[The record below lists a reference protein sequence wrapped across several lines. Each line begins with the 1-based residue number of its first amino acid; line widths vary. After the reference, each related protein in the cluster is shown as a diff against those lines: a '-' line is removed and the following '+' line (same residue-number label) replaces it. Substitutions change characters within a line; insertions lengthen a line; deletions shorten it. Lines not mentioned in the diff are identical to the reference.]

1 MRPPESCAE
10 HHILA
15 LVGRRSPVF
24 VLAATE
30 PRRHRAPGCTDLPGR
45 SMTTVAPSDTFSIGG
60 GPPPP
65 PPRERPGPPPPPRRL
80 GGAPPPPP
88 PAGGLPPAGGARGPL
103 LHTPAPPP
111 APPGG

>member
-60 GPPPP
+60 DPPLP
-65 PPRERPGPPPPPRRL
+65 PPRDGARRPPRPPPR

-88 PAGGLPPAGGARGPL
+88 PGRGVPPAVGRGGGL
-103 LHTPAPPP
+103 HCTPPP
-111 APPGG
+111 PPPP

>member
-1 MRPPESCAE
+1 MRPPKSCAE
-10 HHILA
+10 RHILA

-65 PPRERPGPPPPPRRL
+65 PPRDGPGALPRPPRP
-80 GGAPPPPP
+80 GGAPRPP
-88 PAGGLPPAGGARGPL
+88 PAGGA
-103 LHTPAPPP
+103 
-111 APPGG
+111 APPGGRRGGGLLRTPPP

>member
-24 VLAATE
+24 VLPATE

-60 GPPPP
+60 GPARP
-65 PPRERPGPPPPPRRL
+65 PPRHGARPLPPPR
-80 GGAPPPPP
+80 GSGAAPPPPP
-88 PAGGLPPAGGARGPL
+88 ARRP
-103 LHTPAPPP
+103 PPP
-111 APPGG
+111 AARPSG